1 MNRTTNKATWLGLV
15 LLATLVLVGVA
26 YATLG
31 DHVGSVTFSVDCES
45 GIGVGIAYDGTNLWY
60 SCHEYRTTQ
69 SKIDL
74 HRADPNTGVVTAS
87 YDIVPDGGLGAL
99 SYDATR
105 NVIWAGEGGEGPGG
119 GPIYRI
125 DLDAGK
131 NVIGA
136 VLAFSTGDYCSL
148 DDGLAFDARN
158 VGDPND
164 DVFYYSDDCS
174 TRTIDVYSIS
184 GGPPIE
190 SFPWGGNGCYN
201 SGLAIGGQIL
211 YQGSDG
217 CSHVWVVD
225 KTTKAPAFDFST
237 IIAGDPNF
245 RDEDLECD
253 TNTFAAQGKH
263 VMWSKEAYSPMRAYA
278 FEIEFGSCGV
288 GGVPAE
294 DVEVTKDYRFTNVCF
309 ERDDDRD
316 GKFSEDPLDWSDTN
330 GDGLIDEDPIDCPD
344 GTSLGIPLPQDGAE
358 NYIVEAVLKRNGTV
372 SSYNPGQYY
381 AVSTVEVL
389 TDLETLWISEHYG
402 DCTEDPKKLSAL
414 NPKKGGGSVVIVE
427 VGPDGVARQIADAKS
442 PNVEITDDNTNGVP
456 DNAEVYLENVPADTT
471 ILMYVK
477 FGPGLKGL
485 PLPSEELRVCE
496 NTNSAQTEEGGPEV
510 SATANLRVKPKNG
523 DTNGVYLVFIPF
535 AIR

>member
-1 MNRTTNKATWLGLV
+1 MNSARNKAIWLGLV
-15 LLATLVLVGVA
+15 LAAMLVLAGVA
-26 YATLG
+26 FAALG
-31 DHVGSVTFSVDCES
+31 DHVGSVTFSVDCPS
-45 GIGVGIAYDGTNLWY
+45 GLGVGIAYDGTNLWY
-60 SCHEYRTTQ
+60 SCYGFGAGLT
-69 SKIDL
+69 DL

-105 NVIWAGEGGEGPGG
+105 NAIWAGEGGGGPGG

-131 NVIGA
+131 NVTGSA
-136 VLAFSTGDYCSL
+136 LAFSTGDFCGL

-164 DVFYYSDDCS
+164 DVFYYSDDCF
-174 TRTIDVYSIS
+174 TQTIDAYSIS
-184 GGPPIE
+184 GGPPVE
-190 SFPWGGNGCYN
+190 SFPWGGNDCYN
-201 SGLAIGGQIL
+201 SGLAIGGQLL

-253 TNTFAAQGKH
+253 TNTFAAQSKH
-263 VMWSKEAYSPMRAYA
+263 VMWSKEAYSPMRAHA

-294 DVEVTKDYRFTNVCF
+294 DVEVTKDYRFTDVCF
-309 ERDDDRD
+309 ERDNDLD
-316 GKFSEDPLDWSDTN
+316 GQFSEDPVDWVDN
-330 GDGLIDEDPIDCPD
+330 DRDGLIDEDPIDCPD
-344 GTSLGIPLPQDGAE
+344 GTSLGTLLPQDEAE
-358 NYIVEAVLKRNGTV
+358 NYVVEAVLKRNGTV

-389 TDLETLWISEHYG
+389 TDLDTLWISEHYG

-414 NPKKGGGSVVIVE
+414 SPEQGGGSVVIVE
-427 VGPDGVARQIADAKS
+427 VGPDGVVKQIADANS

-456 DNAEVYLENVPADTT
+456 DNAEAHLENVAADTT

-477 FGPGLKGL
+477 FRPGLKGL
-485 PLPSEELRVCE
+485 PLPGEELRVCE
-496 NTNSAQTEEGGPEV
+496 NTNSAQTVEDGPEV
-510 SATANLRVKPKNG
+510 IATANLRVIPK
-523 DTNGVYLVFIPF
+523 
-535 AIR
+535 